1 MKIQQVKYI
10 QFVKNTYIYFVL
22 LQKRGFK
29 VSQLFTSLEVISLDH
44 YYEKQF
50 VRIFSINYSTEKSL
64 KNIIILKTYFL
75 WSFDYFLEF
84 SIEHF

>member
-29 VSQLFTSLEVISLDH
+29 VFQLYSSLEAISLDH

-50 VRIFSINYSTEKSL
+50 VPFPIKYSTEKSL
-64 KNIIILKTYFL
+64 KNIVILKTNFL
-75 WSFDYFLEF
+75 WSFDYVLEF

>member
-10 QFVKNTYIYFVL
+10 QLVKNTYIYFVL

-29 VSQLFTSLEVISLDH
+29 VSKLYSSLEVISLDH

-50 VRIFSINYSTEKSL
+50 VRIFLNSL
-64 KNIIILKTYFL
+64 LNGKKFKKYR
-75 WSFDYFLEF
+75 
-84 SIEHF
+84 HFEN